1 MSHYASTLRKIYNL
15 VSSFSGFRQLIAKLC
30 IRTLSTVY
38 DVRSVL
44 SSGPVLVVAMFVAQL
59 FDYLIVIDF
68 ESTCWQ
74 GAKHNTQ
81 EISK

>member
-1 MSHYASTLRKIYNL
+1 MHLENHFSVMNTSYTFSFWSLLGVYRSIVDYQLVKIVIVSFMQILMSSA
-15 VSSFSGFRQLIAKLC
+15 
-30 IRTLSTVY
+30 
-38 DVRSVL
+38 
-44 SSGPVLVVAMFVAQL
+44 VALLFVAQL

-74 GAKHNTQ
+74 GTKHNSQ

>member
-1 MSHYASTLRKIYNL
+1 MQILMSSA
-15 VSSFSGFRQLIAKLC
+15 
-30 IRTLSTVY
+30 
-38 DVRSVL
+38 
-44 SSGPVLVVAMFVAQL
+44 VALLFVAQL

-74 GAKHNTQ
+74 GTKHNSQ